1 MTTSTLDR
9 PRYDV
14 LAAAVDPAPRTRLS
28 SLIVGT
34 SAAAAALVVWL
45 LNLLFVDVAARGH
58 GSDLRE
64 ALTQWDAQWM
74 TLIAEHGY
82 GGFTYS
88 SDPAEPTIYQ
98 SVAFFPGY
106 PTVVRIIAAPLTV
119 FGVDDAT
126 LIAAFVTSA
135 AASLALAWG
144 SAALALEIWT
154 RATGREAGVAASI
167 AVSVVAAAVVFGA
180 PMGIVYWMP
189 YSESLFTAL
198 AVWVLVVMI
207 RGHFGVAGVLV
218 LAAGLTRL
226 TGAALV
232 ATLAV
237 AAAVELI
244 GYWRRRGTVDAIAF
258 PWTAVTAPF
267 VGSLGI
273 GGYLLWA
280 SAQTR
285 SAGGYF
291 AIQDRGWGSGW
302 DWGRSTVGWIG
313 DHAVGGFSDVTQTG
327 YTISA
332 WSMIAAAALCVVTL
346 WPVVRGRLP
355 WQPWVF
361 AVGVAV
367 IVLGSGGIMHSRPRL
382 LLIPVSLLALG
393 IAVLAISIVAR
404 ATDWKRWAGGVAVV
418 GGLVA
423 WYALGSWVSVT
434 LLIDFDY
441 GI

>member
-1 MTTSTLDR
+1 MTASTLDH
-9 PRYDV
+9 RYDFRT
-14 LAAAVDPAPRTRLS
+14 AAVDPAPRARLA
-28 SLIVGT
+28 SLVVGT
-34 SAAAAALVVWL
+34 SAAATAALLWLVRVVL
-45 LNLLFVDVAARGH
+45 VDVAARGH

-64 ALTQWDAQWM
+64 ALIQWDAQWM
-74 TLIAEHGY
+74 LRIAEHGY
-82 GGFTYS
+82 AGFTYT
-88 SDPAEPTIYQ
+88 SDPTEPTILR

-106 PTVVRIIAAPLTV
+106 PTVVRVVAAPLTI

-126 LIAAFVTSA
+126 LIAAVLTSA
-135 AASLALAWG
+135 AASLLLAWG
-144 SAALALEIWT
+144 TAVFALAIWT
-154 RATGREAGVAASI
+154 RATGREAGLAASI

-198 AVWVLVVMI
+198 ALWALVAMI
-207 RGHFGVAGVLV
+207 RDRSDVAGVLV

-237 AAAVELI
+237 TAAVALI
-244 GYWRRRGTVDAIAF
+244 GYWRRRGTLTPRPF
-258 PWTAVTAPF
+258 PWAAAAAPV

-273 GGYLLWA
+273 AAYLLWA
-280 SAQTR
+280 SDQTR

-332 WSMIAAAALCVVTL
+332 WSMIAAAALCVVML
-346 WPVVRGRLP
+346 CPVVRGRLP

-382 LLIPVSLLALG
+382 LILPTSLFALS
-393 IAVLAISIVAR
+393 IAVLAISAAAR
-404 ATDWKRWAGGVAVV
+404 ATGWKRWAIGAATVV
-418 GGLVA
+418 GIVI
-423 WYALGSWVSVT
+423 WCVLGAWVST
-434 LLIDFDY
+434 FMLIDFDY

>member
-1 MTTSTLDR
+1 MTASTLDH
-9 PRYDV
+9 PRYDFRT
-14 LAAAVDPAPRTRLS
+14 ASAVPAPRARLA
-28 SLIVGT
+28 SLVIGT
-34 SAAAAALVVWL
+34 SAAATAALLWL
-45 LNLLFVDVAARGH
+45 VQIVLVDVAARGH

-74 TLIAEHGY
+74 TLIADHGY
-82 GGFTYS
+82 GGFAYT
-88 SDPAEPTIYQ
+88 SDPAEPTILR

-106 PTVVRIIAAPLTV
+106 PTVVRAVAAPLTI

-126 LIAAFVTSA
+126 LIAAVVTSA

-144 SAALALEIWT
+144 SAVLALEIWT
-154 RATGREAGVAASI
+154 RAVGHEAGLAASV
-167 AVSVVAAAVVFGA
+167 AVSVVATAVVFGA
-180 PMGIVYWMP
+180 PMSVVYWMP

-198 AVWVLVVMI
+198 AVWALVAMV
-207 RGHFGVAGVLV
+207 RGRFGVAGVLV

-244 GYWRRRGTVDAIAF
+244 DYSRRRGTLTPRPF
-258 PWTAVTAPF
+258 PCAAAAAPV

-273 GGYLLWA
+273 AGYLAWA
-280 SAQTR
+280 SDQTR

-302 DWGRSTVGWIG
+302 DWGQSTIGWIS
-313 DHAVGGFSDVTQTG
+313 DHAVGGLSDTTQTG

-346 WPVVRGRLP
+346 WPVVRGHLP

-382 LLIPVSLLALG
+382 LLIPISLIALG
-393 IAVLAISIVAR
+393 LAVLAISAAARTTGWRRWIIAAAIMAGIVA
-404 ATDWKRWAGGVAVV
+404 WC
-418 GGLVA
+418 
-423 WYALGSWVSVT
+423 ALGIQVSVT
-434 LLIDFDY
+434 MLVDFDY

>member
-1 MTTSTLDR
+1 MAICTLDR
-9 PRYDV
+9 PRYDA
-14 LAAAVDPAPRTRLS
+14 LTAAAAPVRHARLS

-58 GSDLRE
+58 GSTLRA
-64 ALTQWDAQWM
+64 ALTQWDAKWM
-74 TLIAEHGY
+74 TLIADHGY
-82 GGFTYS
+82 AGFTYTA
-88 SDPAEPTIYQ
+88 DPAEPTILR

-106 PTVVRIIAAPLTV
+106 PTAVRVVDAPLTI

-126 LIAAFVTSA
+126 LIAAVVTSA

-144 SAALALEIWT
+144 AAALALEIWT
-154 RATGREAGVAASI
+154 RATGREAGLAASI
-167 AVSVVAAAVVFGA
+167 AVSVVASVVVFGA
-180 PMGIVYWMP
+180 PMGIVYQMP

-198 AVWVLVVMI
+198 AVWALVAMI
-207 RGHFGVAGVLV
+207 RSRFGVAGVLV
-218 LAAGLTRL
+218 LAAGLARL

-232 ATLAV
+232 VTLAI

-244 GYWRRRGTVDAIAF
+244 DYWRRRGTFAATTF
-258 PWTAVTAPF
+258 PWAAVTAPI
-267 VGSLGI
+267 VGALGI
-273 GGYLLWA
+273 GSYLLWA

-313 DHAVGGFSDVTQTG
+313 DHVVGGFADATAAG

-332 WSMIAAAALCVVTL
+332 WSMIVAAALCAAGL

-355 WQPWVF
+355 WQPWLF
-361 AVGVAV
+361 SVGVAV

-382 LLIPVSLLALG
+382 LLIPVSLLMLSF
-393 IAVLAISIVAR
+393 AVLDISAAAR
-404 ATDWKRWAGGVAVV
+404 ATCRKRWAGGVAVI
-418 GGLVA
+418 GSLVA
-423 WYALGSWVSVT
+423 WCVLGVWVST
-434 LLIDFDY
+434 FMLIDFDY

>member
-1 MTTSTLDR
+1 MTASTLDH
-9 PRYDV
+9 PRNDFLV
-14 LAAAVDPAPRTRLS
+14 AALVPAPRARLA
-28 SLIVGT
+28 SLVAGT
-34 SAAAAALVVWL
+34 SAAAAAALLRLVQIVL
-45 LNLLFVDVAARGH
+45 VDVAARGH

-74 TLIAEHGY
+74 LRIAEHGY
-82 GGFTYS
+82 TGFTYT

-98 SVAFFPGY
+98 SAAFFPGY
-106 PTVVRIIAAPLTV
+106 PTIVRVIAAPLTV

-126 LIAAFVTSA
+126 LVAAFITSA
-135 AASLALAWG
+135 VASLALAWG
-144 SAALALEIWT
+144 VAVLGLEIWT
-154 RATGREAGVAASI
+154 RATGRAAGLGTTVAT
-167 AVSVVAAAVVFGA
+167 SVVAAAVVFGA
-180 PMGIVYWMP
+180 PMSVVYWMP
-189 YSESLFTAL
+189 YSESTFTAL
-198 AVWVLVVMI
+198 AVWALVAMI
-207 RGHFGVAGVLV
+207 RDRSDVACVLV

-232 ATLAV
+232 ATLA
-237 AAAVELI
+237 ATAAVALI
-244 GYWRRRGTVDAIAF
+244 GYYRRRGTVDAVTF
-258 PWTAVTAPF
+258 PWAAATAPA

-273 GGYLLWA
+273 GGYLAWA
-280 SAQTR
+280 SDQTR

-313 DHAVGGFSDVTQTG
+313 DHAVGGFGDATQTG

-332 WSMIAAAALCVVTL
+332 WSMIAAATLCVVTL

-404 ATDWKRWAGGVAVV
+404 ATDWKRWAGAVV
-418 GGLVA
+418 VVGVLVA